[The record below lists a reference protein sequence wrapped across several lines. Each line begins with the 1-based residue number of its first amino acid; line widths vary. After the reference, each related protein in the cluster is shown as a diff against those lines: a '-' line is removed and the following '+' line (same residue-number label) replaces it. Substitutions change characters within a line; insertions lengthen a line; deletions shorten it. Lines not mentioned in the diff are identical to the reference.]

1 MIVGYVRISSD
12 SQSTDRQELPDAER
26 IFEET
31 ESGAKRDR
39 PQLQLMLDFIR
50 EGDVVQVHEL
60 SRLARS
66 LRDLQEIV
74 EVILTKGC
82 TVSFLSENLTFKPDS
97 EDIFATFQMQVLGA
111 FAEME
116 RKLTRKRQSEG
127 IRKAKEAGR
136 YKGRKA
142 TIDPNKIADLQNKGL
157 TADQIAKSLGISR
170 ASVYRYLGQQGMEK
184 GGKG

>member
-1 MIVGYVRISSD
+1 MILGYRRISSAVG
-12 SQSTDRQELPDAER
+12 QKLDRQELPQAER
-26 IFEET
+26 IYEET

-39 PQLQLMLDFIR
+39 PALQELLRTLR
-50 EGDVVQVHEL
+50 EGDEVVVHEL

-74 EVILTKGC
+74 STILEKGC
-82 TVSFLSENLTFKPDS
+82 SITFLAENLTFKPNS

-116 RKLTRKRQSEG
+116 RKLTRKRQTEG

-142 TIDPNKIADLQNKGL
+142 TIDADKIIDLHKKGL
-157 TADQIAKSLGISR
+157 TAEQIAKSLGVSR
-170 ASVYRYLGQQGMEK
+170 ASVYRYLGQQQV
-184 GGKG
+184 

>member
-1 MIVGYVRISSD
+1 
-12 SQSTDRQELPDAER
+12 
-26 IFEET
+26 
-31 ESGAKRDR
+31 
-39 PQLQLMLDFIR
+39 
-50 EGDVVQVHEL
+50 
-60 SRLARS
+60 
-66 LRDLQEIV
+66 
-74 EVILTKGC
+74 
-82 TVSFLSENLTFKPDS
+82 
-97 EDIFATFQMQVLGA
+97 MQVLGA

-170 ASVYRYLGQQGMEK
+170 ASVYRYYGVLGIN
-184 GGKG
+184 

>member
-12 SQSTDRQELPDAER
+12 SQSMERQELPDAER
-26 IFEET
+26 IFEEA
-31 ESGAKRDR
+31 ESGAKRNR
-39 PQLQLMLDFIR
+39 PQLQQMLDFIR

-74 EVILTKGC
+74 EVILKKGC
-82 TVSFLSENLTFKPDS
+82 SVSFLSENLTFKPDS

-116 RKLTRKRQSEG
+116 RKLTRKRQTEG

-142 TIDPNKIADLQNKGL
+142 TIDADKIIDLQKKGL
-157 TADQIAKSLGISR
+157 TAEQIAKSLGISR
-170 ASVYRYLGQQGMEK
+170 ASVYRYYGVLGIN
-184 GGKG
+184 

>member
-12 SQSTDRQELPDAER
+12 SQSMERQELPDAER

-31 ESGAKRDR
+31 ESGAKRNR
-39 PQLQLMLDFIR
+39 PQLQQMLDFIR

-74 EVILTKGC
+74 EVILKKGC
-82 TVSFLSENLTFKPDS
+82 SVTFLSENLTFKPDS

-116 RKLTRKRQSEG
+116 RKLTRKRQTEG
-127 IRKAKEAGR
+127 IRKAREAGR
-136 YKGRKA
+136 YKGRQA
-142 TIDPNKIADLQNKGL
+142 SIDGDRILELQAKGL
-157 TADQIAKSLGISR
+157 SATEIAKFMSISR
-170 ASVYRYLGQQGMEK
+170 ASVYRYLGAK
-184 GGKG
+184 PSVA